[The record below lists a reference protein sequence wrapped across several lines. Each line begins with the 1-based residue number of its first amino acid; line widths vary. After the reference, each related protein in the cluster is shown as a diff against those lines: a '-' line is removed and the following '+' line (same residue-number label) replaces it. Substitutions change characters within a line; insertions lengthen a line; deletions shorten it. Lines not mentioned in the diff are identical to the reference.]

1 MNLLD
6 VVVVGVAPVHRAAA
20 VVQRQPV
27 GPQHVG
33 GDENAAV
40 GSVHPG
46 LFYPPYAVVDLIFL
60 PVCPVHPATTHRI
73 EHIQCQQRDKANSV
87 TASVASVDHNLL
99 SLTLIT
105 PHIQTKQFISAVC
118 SPFIFALTFWHA
130 DVKWFCSLLPLQAAS
145 CFDYLSIRRCDS
157 ICKLLSKWSIS
168 CHSVFRGLLRVPMG
182 RLRHW
187 LFLMQFDSCREHY
200 REHKLYWQTHY
211 KSIYPLPVFIDFF
224 LLFVTLAC
232 FRSNKS

>member
-33 GDENAAV
+33 GDEYTAV

-73 EHIQCQQRDKANSV
+73 EHIQCQHRDKANTV

-105 PHIQTKQFISAVC
+105 PHIQTKQFISAVY
-118 SPFIFALTFWHA
+118 SPFIFTLTFWHT
-130 DVKWFCSLLPLQAAS
+130 DVKWLCSLLPLQAAS

-168 CHSVFRGLLRVPMG
+168 CQCLRRFAPSAHGGGSGTESFSCSLIHAGNIIGNTNCTDKYITKVFIPF
-182 RLRHW
+182 
-187 LFLMQFDSCREHY
+187 LFL
-200 REHKLYWQTHY
+200 L
-211 KSIYPLPVFIDFF
+211 ILF
-224 LLFVTLAC
+224 LLFVTLAYL
-232 FRSNKS
+232 RSNKS